1 VWRSREEEKSASPP
15 GSPAEPSLRPSAVA
29 TAPAA
34 APGREESWVPRKL
47 RIKGEI
53 EGGESLRIDGRMEG
67 PVRLA
72 GGRITVGEGGA
83 VSGPIEA
90 RGIVVL
96 GEVRGTLRAT
106 ERVEIGPA
114 GVLHGD
120 LFAPCLRVAEGAQ
133 MRGRVLTGPEE
144 ELRKRRGSD
153 ARESKP
159 DPFPDRGAKPPAG
172 EP

>member
-1 VWRSREEEKSASPP
+1 VWRSREEEKPASPP
-15 GSPAEPSLRPSAVA
+15 ASPAESSPRSPGVA
-29 TAPAA
+29 AAPAE

-53 EGGESLRIDGRMEG
+53 EGGENLRVDGRMEG

-106 ERVEIGPA
+106 DRVEIGPA
-114 GVLHGD
+114 GALYGD
-120 LFAPCLRVAEGAQ
+120 LFAPRLRVAEGAQ
-133 MRGRVLTGPEE
+133 LRGRVMTGPEE
-144 ELRKRRGSD
+144 ESRKRRGGE
-153 ARESKP
+153 AREPKP
-159 DPFPDRGAKPPAG
+159 DPFAVRGAKPPVG